1 MFIGVNKNLADGG
14 AYWGKLFLRIGT
26 CKFLG
31 RGRGF
36 PISFLKTKMV
46 IGCISFIKWLC
57 KHKATIKTT
66 IFVWRH
72 SYKAYFFRKFSADTT
87 KSNVFNYFMIHLN
100 QAYTLVCPEYGNKIA
115 LGTTYLFLRSLF
127 LVWTLIFWSKTLQHF
142 QKIIL
147 PAPPWQMKCYLETE
161 SFM

>member
-36 PISFLKTKMV
+36 PISFVKTKMV
-46 IGCISFIKWLC
+46 IGGISFIKWLC

-72 SYKAYFFRKFSADTT
+72 SYKAYFFRKFSADTA

-115 LGTTYLFLRSLF
+115 LGTTYLFLRSFVLGMNINF
-127 LVWTLIFWSKTLQHF
+127 LEQNVTTFSKNYFACTALADEM
-142 QKIIL
+142 L
-147 PAPPWQMKCYLETE
+147 LGN
-161 SFM
+161 